1 MMDMY
6 LVYNNEIRGGFYMK
20 SKGEKIAYAI
30 RKECQR
36 YNLVDWCE
44 EWDITIEEFDRFLEL
59 GERGFDAD
67 EN

>member
-1 MMDMY
+1 
-6 LVYNNEIRGGFYMK
+6 MK

-59 GERGFDAD
+59 GERGFDTD

>member
-1 MMDMY
+1 MT
-6 LVYNNEIRGGFYMK
+6 
-20 SKGEKIAYAI
+20 SKGELIAYAI

-36 YNLVDWCE
+36 YSLMDWCE

-59 GERGFDAD
+59 GEKGFDAD